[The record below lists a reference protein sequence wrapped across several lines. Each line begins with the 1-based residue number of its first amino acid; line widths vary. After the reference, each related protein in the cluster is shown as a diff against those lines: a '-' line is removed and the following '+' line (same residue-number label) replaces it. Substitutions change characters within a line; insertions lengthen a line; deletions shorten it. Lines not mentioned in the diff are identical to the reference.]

1 MQTIKCLT
9 LFDIT
14 NTGVVSRKPPNNLTD
29 EEKVIWNTKKLSQ
42 ANFDT
47 ILQVISLRTQPENI
61 TKPQNFE
68 ISFDGNEKFGFLFEN
83 EEPQQC
89 WKFTFTISF
98 NNVYNDGI
106 KELGHL
112 YDDCHGVPM
121 LKTGV
126 EWKKLP
132 LFLDSS
138 PELRN
143 IYFEVLNDE

>member
-1 MQTIKCLT
+1 MINLLYNSLNGNILYKDC
-9 LFDIT
+9 I
-14 NTGVVSRKPPNNLTD
+14 NNLKDFYKTHY
-29 EEKVIWNTKKLSQ
+29 T
-42 ANFDT
+42 
-47 ILQVISLRTQPENI
+47 EN
-61 TKPQNFE
+61 N
-68 ISFDGNEKFGFLFEN
+68 
-83 EEPQQC
+83 
-89 WKFTFTISF
+89 KFTFTISF

-143 IYFEVLNDE
+143 IYFEVLNDEWRADVWNFSSIFWKKIL